1 MVPAAPEAGA
11 EAKCERRSGPGPNI
25 GPMTVPST
33 MRAVVYRGASDMAVQ
48 QVPVP
53 ELGVDGV
60 LVRVSRCGVCGS
72 DVHLVTDGFARPG
85 SILGHEWSGEIVA
98 VGPSVDPAMVGW
110 RVVSGG
116 ESACGTCRACRR
128 GRSTVCRN
136 LPPTDHLAFT
146 GAYAEY
152 FVTRAGRV
160 LRIPDPVSDRAAAL
174 TEPLAVA
181 LHGITVAQVEAGD
194 RVLVTGAGPI
204 GLLTV
209 AALSHLG
216 VGSIVVSEPSP
227 TRRER
232 ALAAGATRVVAPEEL
247 ERPASG
253 LQPVGDP
260 YDIVIECSGNLKAVT
275 GGLEQLDWGGTL
287 VLVGTGN
294 PDMPRLNHIR
304 LMVMELTITAAFN
317 HDHDGFERALELLAT
332 GSIPV
337 DAVLGDRD
345 VALSEVLEVVIET
358 AAGRG
363 DGKVLVDPWA

>member
-1 MVPAAPEAGA
+1 
-11 EAKCERRSGPGPNI
+11 
-25 GPMTVPST
+25 
-33 MRAVVYRGASDMAVQ
+33 MRAVVYRGASDMAVET
-48 QVPVP
+48 VPVP
-53 ELGVDGV
+53 ELGPDGV

-85 SILGHEWSGEIVA
+85 SILGHEWSGEVVA
-98 VGPSVDPAMVGW
+98 VGPDADPSMIGW
-110 RVVSGG
+110 RVVSAGDA
-116 ESACGTCRACRR
+116 SCGTCRACRR
-128 GRSTVCRN
+128 GRSTVCRDR
-136 LPPTDHLAFT
+136 PAVDHLAFT

-152 FVTRAGRV
+152 FVTTAKRV
-160 LRIPDPVSDRAAAL
+160 LRVPDSVSDRAAAL

-181 LHGITVAQVEAGD
+181 LHGVNVAQVEAAD

-209 AALSHLG
+209 AALAQRG
-216 VGSIVVSEPSP
+216 VSRIVVSEPSP

-232 ALAAGATRVVAPEEL
+232 ALAAGASRAVAPEEL
-247 ERPASG
+247 ERPANG
-253 LQPVGDP
+253 LQPVADP
-260 YDIVIECSGNLKAVT
+260 YDVVIECSGNLRAVT

-317 HDHDGFERALELLAT
+317 HDHDGFERALALL
-332 GSIPV
+332 GSGAIPV
-337 DAVLGDRD
+337 DAVLGTRD
-345 VALSEVLEVVIET
+345 IPLSEVLAVVTET